1 MRYSLRVEL
10 GEGTSQRYSNRRGLR
25 RYRKHQGK
33 WRVAAGMDKDIA
45 LVEERSRHIESLRR
59 EAEAVRQD
67 DTLSK
72 QLGGVNRRR
81 A

>member
-1 MRYSLRVEL
+1 
-10 GEGTSQRYSNRRGLR
+10 
-25 RYRKHQGK
+25 
-33 WRVAAGMDKDIA
+33 MDKDIA